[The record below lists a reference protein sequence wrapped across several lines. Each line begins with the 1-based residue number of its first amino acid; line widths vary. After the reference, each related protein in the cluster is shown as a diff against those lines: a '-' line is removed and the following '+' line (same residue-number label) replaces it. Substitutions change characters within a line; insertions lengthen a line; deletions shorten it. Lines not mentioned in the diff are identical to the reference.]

1 MSDSQQL
8 VFSWDDMTGVS
19 NNIAEQGIY
28 DWYHKTSQGSVLKH
42 KWSTEFVRSE
52 VQLFEFKNKSIVGLI
67 GKLDPLKSMTVKICD
82 GDWIRFNYAP
92 KIDVSIRGEGLET
105 VRVRDG
111 TWQVFNFPP
120 DQITYEDHA
129 AGAYAEYITICC
141 KPEILRDL
149 TASDS
154 QPLAEELDRVF
165 KSDLKE
171 FVHKSMVITSN
182 IERLVHDLMSLK
194 ETGKSRYYRME
205 SLVLDLL
212 LESVA
217 LLSPSDKSSH
227 ANQIADAD
235 REKIEQIKTVIIA
248 DLASPPSIEALV
260 RKYGLNRKKLFYLF
274 KELEGV
280 SVSQFI
286 LREKMKLARDLIL
299 ANRQSLQAIAHQLGY
314 SYQNNFSAA
323 FKDFYGYSP
332 RSLRKEL
339 MPLKSKAAT
348 QL

>member
-1 MSDSQQL
+1 
-8 VFSWDDMTGVS
+8 
-19 NNIAEQGIY
+19 
-28 DWYHKTSQGSVLKH
+28 
-42 KWSTEFVRSE
+42 
-52 VQLFEFKNKSIVGLI
+52 
-67 GKLDPLKSMTVKICD
+67 MTVKICD
-82 GDWIRFNYAP
+82 GDWFRFNYAP

-120 DQITYEDHA
+120 DQITYEAHA

-141 KPEILRDL
+141 KPELLRDL

-154 QPLAEELDRVF
+154 QPLAEELDREF
-165 KSDLKE
+165 KT
-171 FVHKSMVITSN
+171 V
-182 IERLVHDLMSLK
+182 
-194 ETGKSRYYRME
+194 KSRYYRME

-217 LLSPSDKSSH
+217 VLSPSDKSSH